1 MGQKVNP
8 IAFRLSFA
16 NNWNSKYLEKKSTET
31 AVYATRDLEIK
42 NFIKKFFQS
51 LGITTQAIQT
61 NYSDNSLIICV
72 SLFFSPRV
80 STIVNKLNKK
90 QKIKFVL
97 KQSLKY
103 HFFKNKNR
111 YFQKNQLSTK
121 FLKKKKKIFLAT
133 QKIRHYNRLLYKK
146 SVINFL
152 KKKRVFKKAIN
163 FLKTDYN
170 SKKFRRNFIQCTK
183 RYLNLKKYNSYKNIL
198 HYKFSN
204 KLLKSISTFIN
215 HKTNIFFYFK
225 VLNQNLIAN
234 KINEKEKPN
243 LTRTLTALQKYE
255 QNSYFK
261 EGVNLLFQSAYHK
274 SSANLIAQ
282 FIAKN
287 LKKLKKGHKFFLSFI
302 KDALINF
309 LYNYNKIK
317 GIKIKIRGRLTKSS
331 RSRGKIITIGNGT
344 NLSDI
349 SSKID
354 YFEATGFGKNGTVGV
369 KVWIQ
374 KT

>member
-121 FLKKKKKIFLAT
+121 FLKKKSGNGPKPRKVA
-133 QKIRHYNRLLYKK
+133 QYDMNM
-146 SVINFL
+146 
-152 KKKRVFKKAIN
+152 
-163 FLKTDYN
+163 
-170 SKKFRRNFIQCTK
+170 
-183 RYLNLKKYNSYKNIL
+183 NLIEKY
-198 HYKFSN
+198 
-204 KLLKSISTFIN
+204 KSIKEASE
-215 HKTNIFFYFK
+215 KTGC
-225 VLNQNLIAN
+225 Q
-234 KINEKEKPN
+234 
-243 LTRTLTALQKYE
+243 Q
-255 QNSYFK
+255 
-261 EGVNLLFQSAYHK
+261 
-274 SSANLIAQ
+274 
-282 FIAKN
+282 
-287 LKKLKKGHKFFLSFI
+287 
-302 KDALINF
+302 
-309 LYNYNKIK
+309 
-317 GIKIKIRGRLTKSS
+317 
-331 RSRGKIITIGNGT
+331 
-344 NLSDI
+344 
-349 SSKID
+349 SKIVLCCKGERKHTLNFKWS
-354 YFEATGFGKNGTVGV
+354 YL
-369 KVWIQ
+369 
-374 KT
+374 